1 MEKPWEFDDFIFD
14 GDVLKGM
21 TRKGKDKIKE
31 NGYFDMVVPTE
42 GPDGTKIRVIGEQ
55 CFFRRKLNSV
65 VIPET
70 VEEIK
75 YEAFGVNNL
84 TEVII
89 PDAVKMCQLEL
100 KNLTIEL
107 SKKILL

>member
-21 TRKGKDKIKE
+21 TRKGKDKIKNE
-31 NGYFDMVVPTE
+31 ELFDMVVPAE

-65 VIPET
+65 VIHQIRNST
-70 VEEIK
+70 KFVSYRDIK
-75 YEAFGVNNL
+75 EKYNRYLYSEKYSPLCN
-84 TEVII
+84 
-89 PDAVKMCQLEL
+89 K
-100 KNLTIEL
+100 
-107 SKKILL
+107 